1 MRFTQF
7 INTLAIGSLAGI
19 AAAAPL
25 GTRTLEV
32 TERGESLASRS
43 TNAVVT
49 VSALAVSTVNNEDGK
64 STASNSYTLYTG
76 DGSVAAGWP
85 AKSDWLSFDEMWAAN
100 KEIIAESC
108 TNNGWGAD
116 NSETE
121 TANLKAAI
129 QQVAQESKVD
139 HRFILAVVL
148 QESKGCVRVPT
159 TANSVSNPGLMQ
171 SYEGTGTCYG
181 KSTCSD
187 AEIVQMIRDGSIGTA
202 YSGGY
207 GLATLINMA
216 DRTTVAGFYR
226 AARLYNSGAYS
237 LESTDNLVSTSG
249 AATSCYAS
257 DIANRLTGWTTAATK
272 CT

>member
-7 INTLAIGSLAGI
+7 INTLAVGSLAGLV
-19 AAAAPL
+19 AAAPL

-43 TNAVVT
+43 TSAVVT
-49 VSALAVSTVNNEDGK
+49 VSALAVSTINNSQGQ
-64 STASNSYTLYTG
+64 STAKNSYTLYTG
-76 DGSVAAGWP
+76 DGSVSAGWP
-85 AKSDWLSFDEMWAAN
+85 AKSDWLSFDEMWKAN
-100 KEIIAESC
+100 EDIINESC
-108 TNNGWGAD
+108 ENNGWGEN
-116 NSETE
+116 NSAAE

-129 QQVAQESKVD
+129 QSVAKESKVD
-139 HRFILAVVL
+139 HRFILAIVL
-148 QESKGCVRVPT
+148 QESKGCVRVKT
-159 TANSVSNPGLMQ
+159 TANAVSNPGLMQ
-171 SYEGTGTCYG
+171 SYEGTGSCYE
-181 KSTCSD
+181 KATCSD

-202 YSGGY
+202 YADGY
-207 GLATLINMA
+207 GLAQLINMA

-257 DIANRLTGWTTAATK
+257 DVANRLTGWTTATTK